1 MYSRFFHNKKFPL
14 TNKGVLMEQKEIR
27 LNADKRKSLVID
39 FRKHCES
46 LDTEEKEAFK
56 QSRDDAKST
65 MQSSFA
71 TCKEVVERRFPLE
84 DVATLQSLQKKHNTI
99 NAVGR
104 DSCFFFKVTDA
115 PKVLDQYNDEVDKSK
130 HFSFELDGSMNGNYG
145 TRYGMH
151 GSSNNGKNF
160 AYAMYRED
168 MKAVGLNPDCNIE
181 ADLQAEK
188 SDQRYSRNSN
198 PYLSQCRN
206 DNHHWLQGGQGGGS
220 KYDSWK
226 DDYTLHIIGTGGCR
240 SRAIP
245 CSDLEFAKFE
255 MMISAKQEVVNTH
268 TQWIKTVVARVSR
281 FKEVIKSMTKFSQV
295 EKFASH
301 DKIQWKIDPSILAD
315 KMGMDLVISIDDAAD
330 SIMNIGAPKQ
340 TREEK
345 ILAWKQ
351 ANGMSIAS

>member
-1 MYSRFFHNKKFPL
+1 
-14 TNKGVLMEQKEIR
+14 MEQKEIR

-145 TRYGMH
+145 SGRYGS

-188 SDQRYSRNSN
+188 SDTRYSRTTN

-206 DNHHWLQGGQGGGS
+206 DNQHWLQGGQGGGD
-220 KYDSWK
+220 KYQSWK
-226 DDYTLHIIGTGGCR
+226 DDYGLHIIGTGGCR

-330 SIMNIGAPKQ
+330 SIMNIGSPKQ
-340 TREEK
+340 TRAEK
-345 ILAWKQ
+345 ILAYKQ
-351 ANGMSIAS
+351 ANGISLAS

>member
-1 MYSRFFHNKKFPL
+1 
-14 TNKGVLMEQKEIR
+14 MEQKEIR

-56 QSRDDAKST
+56 QSRDDAKSI

-115 PKVLDQYNDEVDKSK
+115 PKVLDQYNDEVDKSR
-130 HFSFELDGSMNGNYG
+130 HFSFELDGSLNGDYG
-145 TRYGMH
+145 TRYGR

-188 SDQRYSRNSN
+188 SDTRYSRNSN

-206 DNHHWLQGGQGGGS
+206 DNHHWLQGGQGGGD
-220 KYDSWK
+220 KYESWK

-330 SIMNIGAPKQ
+330 SIMNIGSPKQ

-345 ILAWKQ
+345 ILAYKQ
-351 ANGMSIAS
+351 ANGISLAS

>member
-1 MYSRFFHNKKFPL
+1 MDKKE
-14 TNKGVLMEQKEIR
+14 VR
-27 LNADKRKSLVID
+27 LNAGKRKSLVID

-46 LDTEEKEAFK
+46 LDTHEKEEFK
-56 QSRDDAKST
+56 QSREDAKST
-65 MQSSFA
+65 IDSSFE
-71 TCKEVVERRFPLE
+71 TCTNVVQRRFPLE
-84 DVATLQSLQKKHNTI
+84 DVATLQSLQRKHNTI
-99 NAVGR
+99 NAVGT
-104 DSCFFFKVTDA
+104 DSCFFFKVTDT
-115 PKVLDQYNDEVDKSK
+115 KVLDDYNDEVDKSK

-145 TRYGMH
+145 RYGS

-160 AYAMYRED
+160 AYAMYREE

-181 ADLQAEK
+181 ADIQSESK
-188 SDQRYSRNSN
+188 SSDQRYSRTTN

-206 DNHHWLQGGQGGGS
+206 DNQHWLQGGQGGTNHFQ
-220 KYDSWK
+220 SWK
-226 DDYTLHIIGTGGCR
+226 DKYQLHIIGTGGCR

-255 MMISAKQEVVNTH
+255 MMISAKQEVVNAH
-268 TQWIKTVVARVSR
+268 TQWIKTVVARVNR

-295 EKFASH
+295 ENFANH
-301 DKIQWKIDPSILAD
+301 EKIQWKIDPSILAD

-330 SIMNIGAPKQ
+330 SIMNIGKPKQ

-351 ANGMSIAS
+351 AQGISLAS

>member
-1 MYSRFFHNKKFPL
+1 MYSRFFHSKKLPL
-14 TNKGVLMEQKEIR
+14 INKGVLMEQKEIR

-115 PKVLDQYNDEVDKSK
+115 PKVLDSDNDEVDKSK
-130 HFSFELDGSMNGNYG
+130 HFSFELDGSVTGDYG
-145 TRYGMH
+145 SRYGS

-188 SDQRYSRNSN
+188 SDTRYSRNSN

-206 DNHHWLQGGQGGGS
+206 DNHHWLQGGQGGGD
-220 KYDSWK
+220 KYGSWK
-226 DDYTLHIIGTGGCR
+226 DDYALHIIGTGGCR

-255 MMISAKQEVVNTH
+255 MMIGAKQEVVNTH

-281 FKEVIKSMTKFSQV
+281 FKEIIKSMTKFSQV

-330 SIMNIGAPKQ
+330 SIMNIGKAKP
-340 TREEK
+340 TRDEK
-345 ILAWKQ
+345 VLAYKM
-351 ANGMSIAS
+351 ANDISLAS

>member
-1 MYSRFFHNKKFPL
+1 
-14 TNKGVLMEQKEIR
+14 MEQKEIR

-46 LDTEEKEAFK
+46 LDNSEKEAFK

-99 NAVGR
+99 NAVGT

-130 HFSFELDGSMNGNYG
+130 HFSFELDGSINGSYG
-145 TRYGMH
+145 SRYGS

-188 SDQRYSRNSN
+188 SETNYSRNSN

-206 DNHHWLQGGQGGGS
+206 DNQHWLQGGQGGGN
-220 KYDSWK
+220 KYDSWN

-281 FKEVIKSMTKFSQV
+281 FKEIIKSMTKFSQV
-295 EKFASH
+295 EKFANH
-301 DKIQWKIDPSILAD
+301 KDIQWKIDPSILAD
-315 KMGMDLVISIDDAAD
+315 KMGMDLVISIDDAAE
-330 SIMNIGAPKQ
+330 SIMNIGSPKQ
-340 TREEK
+340 TRAEK
-345 ILAWKQ
+345 ILAWQQ
-351 ANGMSIAS
+351 ANGVSLAS

>member
-1 MYSRFFHNKKFPL
+1 
-14 TNKGVLMEQKEIR
+14 MEKKEIR
-27 LNADKRKSLVID
+27 LNAGKRKSLVID
-39 FRKHCES
+39 FRRHCES

-56 QSRDDAKST
+56 QSRDEAKST
-65 MQSSFA
+65 IDSSFA
-71 TCKEVVERRFPLE
+71 TCKEVVQRRFKPEHIFGDRSLNFYE
-84 DVATLQSLQKKHNTI
+84 EEYNTVDV
-99 NAVGR
+99 VGT

-115 PKVLDQYNDEVDKSK
+115 PKVLDKYNDEVEKSK
-130 HFSFELDGSMNGNYG
+130 HFSWELDGSTHGDYG
-145 TRYGMH
+145 RGYS
-151 GSSNNGKNF
+151 SSNNGKNF

-168 MKAVGLNPDCNIE
+168 MKKVGLNPDCNIE
-181 ADLQAEK
+181 NDLKAEQ
-188 SDQRYSRNSN
+188 SESRYTRRDSN

-206 DNHHWLQGGQGGGS
+206 DNQHWLDGKQGGTNHFQ
-220 KYDSWK
+220 SWK
-226 DDYTLHIIGTGGCR
+226 DKHELYIIGTGGCR

-255 MMISAKQEVVNTH
+255 MMISAKQEVVNAH
-268 TQWIKTVVARVSR
+268 TQWIKTVVARVNR

-295 EKFASH
+295 ENFANH
-301 DKIQWKIDPSILAD
+301 EKIQWKIDPSILAD

-351 ANGMSIAS
+351 AQGISLAS

>member
-1 MYSRFFHNKKFPL
+1 
-14 TNKGVLMEQKEIR
+14 MEQKEIR

-46 LDTEEKEAFK
+46 LDTSEKEAFK
-56 QSRDDAKST
+56 QSRDDAKSI

-181 ADLQAEK
+181 AELQAEK
-188 SDQRYSRNSN
+188 SDQRYSRTTN

-206 DNHHWLQGGQGGGS
+206 DNQHWLQGGQGGGD
-220 KYDSWK
+220 KYQSWK
-226 DDYTLHIIGTGGCR
+226 DDYGLHIIGTGGCR

-268 TQWIKTVVARVSR
+268 TQWIKTVVARVTR
-281 FKEVIKSMTKFSQV
+281 FKEIIKSMTKFSQV

-351 ANGMSIAS
+351 ANGVSLAS

>member
-1 MYSRFFHNKKFPL
+1 MDKKE
-14 TNKGVLMEQKEIR
+14 VR
-27 LNADKRKSLVID
+27 LNAGKRKSLVID

-46 LDTEEKEAFK
+46 LDTHEKEAFK

-65 MQSSFA
+65 IDSSFT

-84 DVATLQSLQKKHNTI
+84 DVATLQSLQRKHNTI
-99 NAVGR
+99 NAVGT

-115 PKVLDQYNDEVDKSK
+115 PKVLDNYNDEVEKSK

-145 TRYGMH
+145 RYGS

-188 SDQRYSRNSN
+188 SDTRYSRNSN

-255 MMISAKQEVVNTH
+255 MMIGAKQEVVNTH

-281 FKEVIKSMTKFSQV
+281 FKEIIKSMTKFSQV

-330 SIMNIGAPKQ
+330 SIMNIGSPKQ
-340 TREEK
+340 TRAEK
-345 ILAWKQ
+345 ILAYKQ
-351 ANGMSIAS
+351 ANGISLAS